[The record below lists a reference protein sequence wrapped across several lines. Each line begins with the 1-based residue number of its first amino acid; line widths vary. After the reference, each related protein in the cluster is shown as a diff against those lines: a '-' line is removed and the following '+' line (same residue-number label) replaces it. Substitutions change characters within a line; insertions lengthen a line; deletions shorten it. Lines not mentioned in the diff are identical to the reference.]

1 MGPKRVIRPRA
12 AESVPGW
19 PTVRA
24 LVRVDGTGTITI
36 TGTERPCASSSPD
49 QLRLGIAARCAALAV
64 DLGRPVRLTVTE
76 GDQVLHLAVRPEG
89 VVQEL
94 RSDGTI
100 DPAGDLAPQVAACR
114 QCGHHQPITTTTCP
128 ACTLHNPHQ
137 VEAADALAT
146 AAREPEPSRA
156 PVPAPTALRLI
167 FSTQAPVTVRQGAA
181 LGRAPL
187 AIGGRLQVPVA
198 SPEHQMSLTHALV
211 DLDDDGRILV
221 TDHGSTNGT
230 TLQTFPPRELPP
242 GQACEVPP
250 GTTLVLGDVLCTLET
265 VVISGGV

>member
-1 MGPKRVIRPRA
+1 MGPKRVIRPRT

-24 LVRVDGTGTITI
+24 MVRADGTGTITI
-36 TGTERPCASSSPD
+36 TGTERPCAARSPD

-76 GDQVLHLAVRPEG
+76 DDQTLYLAVRPQG

-100 DPAGDLAPQVAACR
+100 DPAGNLAAQVAACR
-114 QCGHHQPITTTTCP
+114 SCGHHQPITTTTCP

-137 VEAADALAT
+137 VETADASTT
-146 AAREPEPSRA
+146 AAREPEPSPAPA

-211 DLDDDGRILV
+211 DLDDGRIFV
-221 TDHGSTNGT
+221 TDHDSTNGT

-250 GTTLVLGDVLCTLET
+250 GTTLVLGEVLCTLET
-265 VVISGGV
+265 VVASV

>member
-1 MGPKRVIRPRA
+1 MIRPRA
-12 AESVPGW
+12 ADSVPGW

-24 LVRVDGTGTITI
+24 LVRDDGTGTITI
-36 TGTERPCASSSPD
+36 TGTERPCAAPSPN

-76 GDQVLHLAVRPEG
+76 GDQVLHLAVRPQG
-89 VVQEL
+89 VVQQL
-94 RSDGTI
+94 GPDGTI
-100 DPAGDLAPQVAACR
+100 DPAGNLEAQVAACR
-114 QCGHHQPITTTTCP
+114 LCGHRQPISTTTCP
-128 ACTLHNPHQ
+128 ACALHNPHQ
-137 VEAADALAT
+137 VETADALAT
-146 AAREPEPSRA
+146 EAREPERSRA
-156 PVPAPTALRLI
+156 PAPAPTALRLI
-167 FSTQAPVTVRQGAA
+167 FSTQAPVIVRQGVA

-211 DLDDDGRILV
+211 DLDDEGRILV

-230 TLQTFPPRELPP
+230 TLQTFPPRRLPP

-265 VVISGGV
+265 VAPSRGG